1 MKNLIHYI
9 FIFCLLIVILDIF
22 NLESKLSQQDYK
34 EKLRFAIDEYQFRL
48 NQIIETCEIRTK
60 MKSEEFTNIYINNV
74 VNKKPSKTEYSNFIR
89 KYCTNLNQITL
100 DNFSG
105 EFFYNQNI
113 KVFESNYIIFK
124 NTNYFKDIS
133 EDYLK

>member
-9 FIFCLLIVILDIF
+9 FVACLLIVILDVF
-22 NLESKLSQQDYK
+22 NLESKQSQEETK
-34 EKLRFAIDEYQFRL
+34 AKLRFAIDEYQFRL

-60 MKSEEFTNIYINNV
+60 MKSEEFTNIYIQNV
-74 VNKKPSKTEYSNFIR
+74 VNKKPSLNEYSNFIR
-89 KYCTNLNQITL
+89 KYCENLNKITL
-100 DNFSG
+100 DNFAG

-113 KVFESNYIIFK
+113 KVIESNYHTFK

-133 EDYLK
+133 IEYLK